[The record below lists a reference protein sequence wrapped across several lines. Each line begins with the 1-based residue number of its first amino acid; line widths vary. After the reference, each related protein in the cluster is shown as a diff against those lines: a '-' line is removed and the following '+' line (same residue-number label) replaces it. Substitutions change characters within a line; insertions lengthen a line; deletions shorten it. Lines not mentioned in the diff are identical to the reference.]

1 MNPASAIS
9 TLPPNS
15 TLHCATCGRPKLDAR
30 GDHAENCYGDGNRE
44 RDHVH
49 DAIKFEVAAM
59 LSSAGFKISVEPAGA
74 YLDSGKRPDVRV
86 DGYYGSGAH
95 LDLDVGTISTT
106 GDIIYLEAAN
116 LPGSAADQVESNKH
130 AAWDAVA
137 TDEGNKVKI
146 IAYELGGRFGGE
158 ALKFFDD
165 VARSSTSTSVAANAF
180 KSYWLRRIAT
190 VAQKAFGRLL
200 LARLPPVSYAPSRGM
215 RVRPDPLAHVLLFPS
230 AATIGGGVLALA

>member
-9 TLPPNS
+9 GQPPNS
-15 TLHCATCGRPKLDAR
+15 THHCSVCGRPKLDPR
-30 GDHAENCYGDGNRE
+30 GDHVENCYGDGNRE

-59 LSSAGFKISVEPAGA
+59 LSSAGLKIAVEPAGA

-106 GDIIYLEAAN
+106 GDNIYLEAAD
-116 LPGSAADQVESNKH
+116 LPGTAADQVEANKH

-137 TDEGNKVKI
+137 ADKGNKVKV

-165 VARSSTSTSVAANAF
+165 IARSSTSTSVAANAF

-190 VAQKAFGRLL
+190 VAQKAYGRATFLLSPGSSTVSQGSYKIRRNKISTFGN
-200 LARLPPVSYAPSRGM
+200 
-215 RVRPDPLAHVLLFPS
+215 
-230 AATIGGGVLALA
+230 